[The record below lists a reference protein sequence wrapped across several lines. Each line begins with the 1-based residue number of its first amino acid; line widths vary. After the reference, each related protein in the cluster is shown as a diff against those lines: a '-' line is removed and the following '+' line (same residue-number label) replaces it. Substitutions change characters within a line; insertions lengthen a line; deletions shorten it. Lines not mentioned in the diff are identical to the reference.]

1 MVWVIPEHFFFNL
14 AQFFA
19 YTVQCTPDPELC
31 KKIRRYLAV
40 GDYFCS
46 SAGKIALIVTGPQVV
61 ATARLVTRY
70 RNLNTHVFE
79 RRKEIHPISKC
90 IMFTKFL

>member
-19 YTVQCTPDPELC
+19 YTVHQ
-31 KKIRRYLAV
+31 IRNSARKFRYLAV

-70 RNLNTHVFE
+70 RNLNTRNVFE
-79 RRKEIHPISKC
+79 GRKEIHPISKC

>member
-1 MVWVIPEHFFFNL
+1 MVWIIPEHFFLTWRNFCI
-14 AQFFA
+14 
-19 YTVQCTPDPELC
+19 YCTPDPELC